1 MFQKVSDFLNK
12 PLLSVLLQY
21 PVNKQC
27 YNHPYCCIKDSVY
40 SITQIGMHW
49 CTEQYNTEYDAAW
62 LYTTWLECTA
72 QLNQYNDANKQQ
84 HRKVHAMSTFWESKQ
99 IHTEQYHRKNTTNEC
114 SK

>member
-27 YNHPYCCIKDSVY
+27 YNHTNRCIKDSVY

-49 CTEQYNTEYDAAW
+49 GAEQYNTEYDA
-62 LYTTWLECTA
+62 TWLECTA

-99 IHTEQYHRKNTTNEC
+99 IHTEQHHCKNTTNEC
-114 SK
+114 SE